1 MSRRS
6 LESGKRLATYAPAWL
21 AVAIILSFC
30 GGPVFGAEAKKGGML
45 QKEGAEKTPTV
56 ITSRKMNADNKNK
69 TIIFTTDVVAVK
81 GESTL
86 YADEMTV
93 YYTEDGKDIDRIVCK
108 GHVKIVKGVKTAV
121 SKDAVYYNRPEGE
134 SVVMTGDPRVWEGN
148 NLVTGTKI
156 TLLLDEDRSI
166 VEESRVTLYPKNK
179 D

>member
-6 LESGKRLATYAPAWL
+6 LENDKMHTLYAMACM
-21 AVAIILSFC
+21 AVIAALFFC

-56 ITSRKMNADNKNK
+56 ITSKKMNADNKSK
-69 TIIFTTDVVAVK
+69 LIVFTTDVVAVK

-108 GHVKIVKGVKTAV
+108 GNVKIVKGVKTAV
-121 SKDAVYYNRPEGE
+121 SKEAVYYNRPEGE
-134 SVVMTGDPRVWEGN
+134 SVVMTGEPKVWEGN